1 MGLFDF
7 LGKQTKELFI
17 ARPDSSKDLIV
28 YKWPDTN
35 IRMMSQLTV
44 QQDEVAVFF
53 KEGTVA
59 GTLEPGTH
67 KLDGASIPFLSG
79 LIDSATGGN
88 FLISEL
94 YFVSKKQFVTLP
106 FGGVIDNVVEPTT
119 NLAINIRVFG
129 EYAMDIADPSALILN
144 LVGTKGITSNDEITN
159 WIKDLLLKEFREIVS
174 TYVSVDKK
182 PVLGIAA
189 QASEFEKQ
197 LLTMI
202 VNEVSPYGVK
212 IERLGNVTVNIKEED
227 EATLKQMTRDFAYAN
242 NLSAADAAVKL
253 GMAKGLENGSAAGAN
268 ASNAA
273 ATGMGIAMGMNAVN
287 QTQAKTDANNQ
298 TTTPTNTEPTTT
310 PNEETK

>member
-7 LGKQTKELFI
+7 LKKETKELFI
-17 ARPDSSKDLIV
+17 ARPDNSKDLII
-28 YKWPDTN
+28 YKWPDSN

-53 KEGTVA
+53 KEGKVV
-59 GTLEPGTH
+59 GTLDAGTH

-106 FGGVIDNVVEPTT
+106 FGGMIDNVVEPTT

-129 EYAMDIADPSALILN
+129 EYAMSVSDPSALILN
-144 LVGTKGITSNDEITN
+144 LVGTKGITSNEEITD
-159 WIKDLLLKEFREIVS
+159 WIKNLLLKEFREIVS
-174 TYVSVDKK
+174 QYVSVDKK

-197 LLTMI
+197 LLEMI
-202 VNEVSPYGVK
+202 VGEVSTYGVK

-242 NLSAADAAVKL
+242 NTNAADVAVKL
-253 GMAKGLENGSAAGAN
+253 GMAKGLENGSDAGSN
-268 ASNAA
+268 AVNAA
-273 ATGMGIAMGMNAVN
+273 ATGMGIALGMDAVK
-287 QTQAKTDANNQ
+287 QTKN
-298 TTTPTNTEPTTT
+298 TTPTNTEPTSN
-310 PNEETK
+310 PNEEVTK